1 MRYTYVRQHDTTDGA
16 AACLAMV
23 CLHYKKEITITRLRD
38 MMGTDLKGTNLVGLQ
53 KAANELGFTTAAVR
67 VDRENFLSDFS
78 LPCIAQVITDQ
89 GLAHFVVVFKKT
101 TLRDDG
107 ERRKHMLDEAERVK
121 EAEEKGKKHKCKD
134 YVIIGDP
141 ATELK
146 KISLDEF
153 YKNFTGVLLLLN
165 PTSEFNVNQRKKL
178 APGAP
183 GYEAQQANE
192 KDDGKPNRWG
202 MMKRYIDLL
211 LPQKKLFFYAIL
223 SSVITTILGI
233 ASSMFN
239 KILMDEVLPYGLDN
253 LLVTLIIVFS
263 MVSLTSSLIGFV
275 RQWVLI
281 HLSIKID
288 IPLMLGYFGHIFH
301 LPMKFFATRKT
312 GDITTRYSDAN
323 TIKSIFTS
331 IALSLVMDISMAIIT
346 GIILFRMNAML
357 FSISLFMALVSI
369 LLVLVFK
376 QPYKRINEETMI
388 QSAALNSQM
397 IESLRGIET
406 IKCNACEERE
416 LEALE
421 REYIKSLKI
430 SLRSSKISTGQ
441 SLISSVIMTVLNM
454 VTTYVG
460 ITQVLNGQLT
470 LGGYMAFSTLS
481 GYFTS
486 PVSELISMQMSIQE
500 ASISMKRLT
509 EIMDYES
516 EQDDDREYTEMESME
531 GDIEFKDVTFR
542 YGNRTPALDHIS
554 FTIPQ
559 GKKVALV
566 GSSGSGKSTITK
578 LLLKYYEPESGTISV
593 NGVDLDEYSNASVR
607 RCISYVPQNVELFSK
622 TIFENIRISRPEA
635 TLDQV
640 REAAK
645 KADAH
650 EFIRKLPLQYNT
662 YLEEAGNG
670 LSGGEKQ
677 RIALARAFLKD
688 SSLYIFDESTSSLDF
703 GTENTIFDMI
713 YNQLADRSMLIVAHR
728 LSTIRDCDLILV
740 MDHGQIVERGTHDEL
755 LAKQGKYYEL
765 WNLQQGI
772 FRRKKE
778 EPAPVA
784 SAAVVEEDDD
794 GEAMTY

>member
-1 MRYTYVRQHDTTDGA
+1 MANDKIVIKGAREHNLKNIDLTLPREKFIVMTGLSGSGKSSLAFDTIYADGQRRYVESLSSYARMFLGRMDKPDVD
-16 AACLAMV
+16 
-23 CLHYKKEITITRLRD
+23 EIT
-38 MMGTDLKGTNLVGLQ
+38 GLSP
-53 KAANELGFTTAAVR
+53 AI
-67 VDRENFLSDFS
+67 S
-78 LPCIAQVITDQ
+78 IDQ
-89 GLAHFVVVFKKT
+89 KT
-101 TLRDDG
+101 TS
-107 ERRKHMLDEAERVK
+107 H
-121 EAEEKGKKHKCKD
+121 
-134 YVIIGDP
+134 
-141 ATELK
+141 
-146 KISLDEF
+146 
-153 YKNFTGVLLLLN
+153 N
-165 PTSEFNVNQRKKL
+165 P
-178 APGAP
+178 
-183 GYEAQQANE
+183 
-192 KDDGKPNRWG
+192 
-202 MMKRYIDLL
+202 
-211 LPQKKLFFYAIL
+211 
-223 SSVITTILGI
+223 
-233 ASSMFN
+233 
-239 KILMDEVLPYGLDN
+239 
-253 LLVTLIIVFS
+253 
-263 MVSLTSSLIGFV
+263 
-275 RQWVLI
+275 
-281 HLSIKID
+281 
-288 IPLMLGYFGHIFH
+288 
-301 LPMKFFATRKT
+301 
-312 GDITTRYSDAN
+312 
-323 TIKSIFTS
+323 
-331 IALSLVMDISMAIIT
+331 
-346 GIILFRMNAML
+346 
-357 FSISLFMALVSI
+357 
-369 LLVLVFK
+369 
-376 QPYKRINEETMI
+376 
-388 QSAALNSQM
+388 
-397 IESLRGIET
+397 
-406 IKCNACEERE
+406 
-416 LEALE
+416 
-421 REYIKSLKI
+421 
-430 SLRSSKISTGQ
+430 RS
-441 SLISSVIMTVLNM
+441 TVGT
-454 VTTYVG
+454 V
-460 ITQVLNGQLT
+460 
-470 LGGYMAFSTLS
+470 
-481 GYFTS
+481 
-486 PVSELISMQMSIQE
+486 
-500 ASISMKRLT
+500 T
-509 EIMDYES
+509 EIYDYLRLLYARVGVPHCPVCGRVISQQTVDEMD
-516 EQDDDREYTEMESME
+516 TEMESME

-650 EFIRKLPLQYNT
+650 EFIRRLPLQYNT

-784 SAAVVEEDDD
+784 PAAVVEDDDD